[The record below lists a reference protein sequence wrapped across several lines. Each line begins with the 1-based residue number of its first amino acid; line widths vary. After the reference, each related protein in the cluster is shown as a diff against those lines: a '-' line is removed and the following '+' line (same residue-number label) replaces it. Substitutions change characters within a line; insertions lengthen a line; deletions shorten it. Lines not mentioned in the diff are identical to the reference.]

1 MESAAVDILDF
12 SLEEIVKW
20 KDSVASLINLKT
32 ILCQLNHSDR
42 CKHKSKLK
50 NSLRLYSVN
59 SKTNGRVCLHVIL
72 PPKTLSTVSAGE
84 IGGTVQASNVP
95 QKIVPPGKACAAVW
109 GGAEERA
116 DASVAPE
123 MNLQK
128 YLM

>member
-1 MESAAVDILDF
+1 MELQCGIIDKF
-12 SLEEIVKW
+12 E
-20 KDSVASLINLKT
+20 NH
-32 ILCQLNHSDR
+32 ILCHSDR
-42 CKHKSKLK
+42 DKRKLQ

-59 SKTNGRVCLHVIL
+59 SKTNGRVCLHVIF

>member
-1 MESAAVDILDF
+1 MERQCGIIDTF
-12 SLEEIVKW
+12 E
-20 KDSVASLINLKT
+20 NH

-42 CKHKSKLK
+42 CKYKSKLK

-59 SKTNGRVCLHVIL
+59 SKTNGRVCLHVIF

-128 YLM
+128 YLMRTAPRVEEKPTWR

>member
-1 MESAAVDILDF
+1 MERQCGIIDKF
-12 SLEEIVKW
+12 E
-20 KDSVASLINLKT
+20 NH

-84 IGGTVQASNVP
+84 IGGTVQASNVS

-128 YLM
+128 YLMRTEEE